1 LIPEKILL
9 EFEKKLNIWRELKMN
24 EREKKFIKQIITS
37 TVTLVIVMAMMTGC
51 SRREDGSGSEQRFIT
66 IKGSDTMVHLASNWA
81 ETFMKQNP
89 DLEVSVTGGGS
100 GTGIA
105 ALLNGTTDICAASRK
120 IKNKELQLALEKNI
134 HPHEIVVAK
143 DGIAVVVHPDNPV
156 NELTLE
162 QLSKIFTDKSCRWSD
177 FGGPDEPI
185 VVLSRESSSGTY
197 VFFQE
202 MVLKKQDYMQDAKL
216 MPATSAII
224 QSVSSDKWAIGYVGL
239 GYALA
244 AKGEVK
250 IIAVKVDDNS
260 PAVLPSDETVKTGQ
274 YPIAR
279 PLYLYLNGEPEG
291 TVKKFIDFCLSP
303 AGQKVVTDTGY
314 VSIQ

>member
-1 LIPEKILL
+1 
-9 EFEKKLNIWRELKMN
+9 MN
-24 EREKKFIKQIITS
+24 EKAKKIVKQMFVPATTLGIILMLIS
-37 TVTLVIVMAMMTGC
+37 GC
-51 SRREDGSGSEQRFIT
+51 SKREGGAGSEQKFIT

-89 DLEVSVTGGGS
+89 GIEVSVTGGGS

-120 IKNKELQLALEKNI
+120 IKDKELQLALEKNI
-134 HPHEIVVAK
+134 HPHEITAAK
-143 DGIAVVVHPDNPV
+143 DGIVVVVHPDNPV

-162 QLSKIFTDKSCRWSD
+162 QLSKIFTDKSCRWSNV
-177 FGGPDEPI
+177 GGPDESI
-185 VVLSRESSSGTY
+185 IVLSRESSSGTY

-224 QSVSSDKWAIGYVGL
+224 QSVSTDKTAIGYVGL

-244 AKGEVK
+244 AKDKVK
-250 IIAVKVDDNS
+250 IIAVKADDNS
-260 PAVLPSDETVKTGQ
+260 PAVMPSDETVKSGQ
-274 YPIAR
+274 YAIAR
-279 PLYLYLNGEPEG
+279 PLFLYLNGEPQG
-291 TVKKFIDFCLSP
+291 TVRQFIDFCLSA
-303 AGQKVVTDTGY
+303 AGQTIVKDTGY

>member
-1 LIPEKILL
+1 MKEKAKKIAKHIVVSVVTIATALMLI
-9 EFEKKLNIWRELKMN
+9 
-24 EREKKFIKQIITS
+24 S
-37 TVTLVIVMAMMTGC
+37 GC
-51 SRREDGSGSEQRFIT
+51 SKREGGTGSEQRFIT

-89 DLEVSVTGGGS
+89 DIEVSVTGGGS

-120 IKNKELQLALEKNI
+120 IKNKELELALQKNI
-134 HPHEIVVAK
+134 HPHEIAVAR

-156 NELTLE
+156 GELTLE
-162 QLSKIFTDKSCRWSD
+162 QLSKIFTDKSIRWND
-177 FGGPDEPI
+177 VGGPDEPI
-185 VVLSRESSSGTY
+185 IVLSRESSSGTY

-224 QSVSSDKWAIGYVGL
+224 QSVSTDKSAIGYVGL

-244 AKGEVK
+244 AKDKVK
-250 IIAVKVDDNS
+250 IIAVKADDNS
-260 PAVLPSDETVKTGQ
+260 PAVMPSDQTVKTGQ

-279 PLYLYLNGEPEG
+279 PLFLYLNGEPQG
-291 TVKKFIDFCLSP
+291 TVKKFIDFCLS
-303 AGQKVVTDTGY
+303 AEGQKVVTDTGY
-314 VSIQ
+314 VSIR